1 MEAVPQNRPFAHVEV
16 EEADPALEG
25 LPVGH
30 EPLALEG
37 GHDGAQ
43 ARTLFRRRALPQGLR
58 ARPLGRARL
67 APGALPPVDEGAGR
81 AHPAVD
87 FGHQGLGVSRALL
100 PRRRWGLGRW
110 SLRGLCLRLGR
121 CLGLAWR
128 RGLRYR
134 LLLGLAW
141 LRFGRLLRPLLLLLR
156 GRAFLRRLLLGDA
169 AVCFGLLLAGVD
181 RLCCAA
187 GRLGGRN
194 GDLRRLLCL
203 RCPFLLRLFCVRE
216 WLRSVGYFFRFLL
229 GWKL

>member
-1 MEAVPQNRPFAHVEV
+1 MRN
-16 EEADPALEG
+16 
-25 LPVGH
+25 PVH
-30 EPLALEG
+30 IRSLHNTRSLLY
-37 GHDGAQ
+37 
-43 ARTLFRRRALPQGLR
+43 LFRRRPLPQGLR

-110 SLRGLCLRLGR
+110 SLRGGCLRLGR

-134 LLLGLAW
+134 LLLGRGW
-141 LRFGRLLRPLLLLLR
+141 LGFGRLLRPLLLLLR

-203 RCPFLLRLFCVRE
+203 LCPFLLRLSCARE

-229 GWKL
+229 G